1 MSECQTWHLLRAC
14 LSASRIEDSI
24 VVGLKTHDGDER
36 VILFVKPKQG
46 DLTASIVT
54 NIQDTIR
61 TQLSKRHV
69 PAKIIACPG

>member
-1 MSECQTWHLLRAC
+1 
-14 LSASRIEDSI
+14 

-36 VILFVKPKQG
+36 VVLFVKPKQG
-46 DLTASIVT
+46 ELTASIVT

-69 PAKIIACPG
+69 PAKIIACPGWYRSGSPLLRALLTHSRL

>member
-1 MSECQTWHLLRAC
+1 M
-14 LSASRIEDSI
+14 
-24 VVGLKTHDGDER
+24 VGLKTHDGDER

-46 DLTASIVT
+46 ELTASIVT